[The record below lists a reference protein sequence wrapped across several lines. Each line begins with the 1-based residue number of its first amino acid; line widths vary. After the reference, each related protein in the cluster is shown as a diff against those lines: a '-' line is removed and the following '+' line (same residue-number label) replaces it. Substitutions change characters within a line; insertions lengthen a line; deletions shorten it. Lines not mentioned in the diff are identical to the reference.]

1 MRSSPRDFGK
11 KMAAVQSEVAKKL
24 DLEILRY
31 SKVWEDHR
39 VLEEALDISD
49 EDTVLSIT
57 R

>member
-1 MRSSPRDFGK
+1 
-11 KMAAVQSEVAKKL
+11 MAAARSEVAKSL

-39 VLEEALDISD
+39 VLEEALDIGN

>member
-1 MRSSPRDFGK
+1 
-11 KMAAVQSEVAKKL
+11 MAAVQSEVAKSL

-39 VLEEALDISD
+39 VLEEALDIGD

-57 R
+57 RY